1 MKVRLGLGAALLALG
16 LAVAL
21 GAWAFRLRLEPG
33 EVVAEVRIAGVAV
46 APDADV
52 GALVEQLAA
61 RLEAEPVALLPEA
74 AEGEASALR
83 ATLGEL
89 GFRVDRELVVGRA
102 RSFGRVGTLLA
113 RGRERGGP
121 GGAAADLPLA
131 LELDSER
138 FLELL
143 APLKAREDRPAA
155 PARLRASER
164 VIAAHVAGRY
174 LDLDGLRDALWSFA
188 KSRARDLGS
197 HGSEPARI
205 EVPVV
210 AIAPRVSAEAAAELG
225 GELEVVAEYT
235 TRFRT
240 RGDQATRAQNIA
252 VAAQRLD
259 GWILLPGDRM
269 SFNDVVGERSQEN
282 GFEESWQILEGEMVR
297 GMGGGTCQVSST
309 LHAAALHAGLKVVES
324 YPHSRPLAYIDK
336 GLDATVAWPFVD
348 LKLRNPWPVALAIQ
362 AVVREG
368 SLTFRFLAK
377 TKPATIRIRR
387 DTKEIVP
394 FPRIVEVSPRLRGFK
409 RKQEGIPGYEIERV
423 RYILP
428 ASGEP
433 RREVQTSRYR
443 PTPELYL
450 IGPDFDEREL
460 PPLPEGAEGHSPGDA
475 DVELQNG

>member
-1 MKVRLGLGAALLALG
+1 MKLRSGVAAVSFALG
-16 LAVAL
+16 LAVVL
-21 GAWAFRLRLEPG
+21 GAWAFRLRQSDEGVSGLR
-33 EVVAEVRIAGVAV
+33 VAGTAV
-46 APDADV
+46 SPSTDIV
-52 GALVEQLAA
+52 ALVEQLAA
-61 RLEAEPVALLPEA
+61 RLESEPVELSSEA
-74 AEGEASALR
+74 GVQGGARVLR
-83 ATLGEL
+83 ATLSEL
-89 GFRVDRELVVGRA
+89 GFSVDRELVVGRA
-102 RSFGRVGTLLA
+102 RSSGRTGVTLDRA
-113 RGRERGGP
+113 HEHGRRRGAE
-121 GGAAADLPLA
+121 LPLA
-131 LELDSER
+131 LHFDAER
-138 FLELL
+138 FLALL
-143 APLKAREDRPAA
+143 APLKAREDQPAA
-155 PARLRASER
+155 PARLRAAER
-164 VIAAHVAGRY
+164 VLAPHVAGRY
-174 LDLDGLRDALWSFA
+174 LDLERLSDSLWSLA
-188 KSRARDLGS
+188 KSRAHDLGS
-197 HGSEPARI
+197 NSDGFAPARI
-205 EVPVV
+205 SMPVV
-210 AIAPRVSAEAAAELG
+210 TIAPRVSVEAAAELG
-225 GELEVVAEYT
+225 GELEVLSEYT

-269 SFNDVVGERSQEN
+269 SFNDVVGERSEEN

-348 LKLRNPWPVALAIQ
+348 LKLQNPWPVALAIQ
-362 AVVREG
+362 AIVREG

-387 DTKEIVP
+387 DTKGVVP
-394 FPRIVEVSPRLRGFK
+394 FPRIVEVSRSLRGFK

-450 IGPDFDEREL
+450 IGPDFDEQEL
-460 PPLPEGAEGHSPGDA
+460 PPLPEGAEGHSPDSA
-475 DVELQNG
+475 SVELQSG

>member
-1 MKVRLGLGAALLALG
+1 MVRLGLGAALLALG

-21 GAWAFRLRLEPG
+21 GAQAYRLWVQPD
-33 EVVAEVRIAGVAV
+33 EVAPRIRIAGVAV
-46 APDADV
+46 APGADV
-52 GALVEQLAA
+52 VALVEQLAA
-61 RLEAEPVALLPEA
+61 RLESEPVVLAPEA
-74 AEGEASALR
+74 GAQGEASTLR
-83 ATLGEL
+83 VTLGEL
-89 GFRVDRELVVGRA
+89 GFGVDRELVVGRA
-102 RSFGRVGTLLA
+102 RSL
-113 RGRERGGP
+113 
-121 GGAAADLPLA
+121 GAELPLA
-131 LELDSER
+131 LEFDAER
-138 FLELL
+138 FLALL

-155 PARLRASER
+155 PARLRAAER
-164 VIAAHVAGRY
+164 ALAADVAGRH
-174 LDLDGLRDALWSFA
+174 LDLDGLSDLLWSFA

-197 HGSEPARI
+197 KLDGSEPARI
-205 EVPVV
+205 AVPVV
-210 AIAPRVSAEAAAELG
+210 AIAPRVSAEAAAELR
-225 GELEVVAEYT
+225 GELEVVSEYT

-269 SFNDVVGERSQEN
+269 SFNDVVGERSEEN

-348 LKLRNPWPVALAIQ
+348 LKLQNPWPVALAIH
-362 AVVREG
+362 ALVGEG

-377 TKPATIRIRR
+377 TRPATIRIRR

-394 FPRIVEVSPRLRGFK
+394 FPRVVEVSPRLRGFK

-450 IGPDFDEREL
+450 IGPDFDEHEL
-460 PPLPEGAEGHSPGDA
+460 PPLPEGAEGHSPEATG
-475 DVELQNG
+475 VELENG

>member
-1 MKVRLGLGAALLALG
+1 MVRLGLGAVLLALG

-21 GAWAFRLRLEPG
+21 GAQAFRLWSQPD
-33 EVVAEVRIAGVAV
+33 EVVPRVRIAGVSV
-46 APDADV
+46 SPSADIA
-52 GALVEQLAA
+52 ALVEQLAA
-61 RLEAEPVALLPEA
+61 RLESEPVVLVPPEA
-74 AEGEASALR
+74 GVRGEASALR

-89 GFRVDRELVVGRA
+89 GFGIDRQRVIGRA
-102 RSFGRVGTLLA
+102 RSLGT
-113 RGRERGGP
+113 EV
-121 GGAAADLPLA
+121 PLA
-131 LELDSER
+131 LEFDSER
-138 FLELL
+138 FLALL

-155 PARLRASER
+155 PARLRAAER
-164 VIAAHVAGRY
+164 EVTADVAGRY
-174 LDLDGLRDALWSFA
+174 LDLDGLSDALWSLA
-188 KSRARDLGS
+188 KSRARELGS
-197 HGSEPARI
+197 KLEGSEPTRI
-205 EVPVV
+205 AVPVV
-210 AIAPRVSAEAAAELG
+210 AIAPRVSVEAAAELG
-225 GELEVVAEYT
+225 GELEVLSEYT

-269 SFNDVVGERSQEN
+269 SFNDVVGERSEEN

-309 LHAAALHAGLKVVES
+309 LHAAALHAGLKVIES

-348 LKLRNPWPVALAIQ
+348 LKLQNPWPVALAIH

-377 TKPATIRIRR
+377 AKPATIRIRR

-428 ASGEP
+428 ATGEP
-433 RREVQTSRYR
+433 RREVQTNRYR

-450 IGPDFDEREL
+450 IGPDFDEQEL
-460 PPLPEGAEGHSPGDA
+460 PPLPEGAEGHSPEA
-475 DVELQNG
+475 TDVELQNG